1 MTSKKHRTD
10 AAYAQ
15 QTFAV
20 RSGQARSFER
30 EHCEPIYTTSSY
42 VFESA
47 AQAAAVFADNESG
60 NVYSRYT
67 NPTQHSLEQRI
78 AAMEGAESAVAVAS
92 GMAAILS
99 VCMALLKAGDH
110 VLCSRSVF
118 GTTTGLMN
126 NYLTK
131 FGIEVDFVALTDESA
146 WRGAMKGNT
155 KIIFAESPSNP
166 LCEIADIAFL
176 SDLASANNAR
186 LVIDN
191 TYCTPVIQKPLLL
204 GADIVVYSGTK
215 YLDGQGRVVG
225 GLALGNEADMAEVL
239 GFVRTGGPSLSPFN
253 AWVILKGLETLDLRM
268 RAHSENALQLAK
280 WLEQQENIEQ
290 VYFAGLDSHPQKALI
305 EKQQSY
311 YGGVVSFKVKGERD
325 AAWQFIDATEMVSLT
340 ANLGDAKTTIVH
352 PATTTH
358 GKLSPEQKQLAGI
371 TENLIRVSVGLEA
384 IDDIITDIA
393 RGVATL

>member
-1 MTSKKHRTD
+1 MAPKKHRTD
-10 AAYAQ
+10 TDLEL
-15 QTFAV
+15 QTLAV

-47 AQAAAVFADNESG
+47 AQAAAVFAEKESG

-67 NPTQHSLEQRI
+67 NPTQHTLEQRI
-78 AAMEGAESAVAVAS
+78 AAMEGADAAVALSS

-99 VCMALLKAGDH
+99 VFMAFLKTGDH
-110 VLCSRSVF
+110 VVCSRSVF
-118 GTTTGLMN
+118 GTTTGLLN
-126 NYLTK
+126 NYLIK
-131 FGIEVDFVALTDESA
+131 FGIDVDFVELTDESA
-146 WRGAMKGNT
+146 WQSAICDET
-155 KIIFAESPSNP
+155 KILFAESPSNP
-166 LCEIADIAFL
+166 LCEIADLKFL
-176 SDLASANNAR
+176 AALANANEAR

-191 TYCTPVIQKPLLL
+191 TYCTPVIQKPLAF

-225 GLALGNEADMAEVL
+225 GLAVGNKEDMAAVL

-268 RAHSENALQLAK
+268 RAHSENALKLAL
-280 WLEQQENIEQ
+280 WLEQQDTIER
-290 VYFAGLDSHPQKALI
+290 VFYTGLDSHPQKALI
-305 EKQQSY
+305 DEQQTY
-311 YGGVVSFKVKGERD
+311 YGGVLSFRVRGGREE
-325 AAWQFIDATEMVSLT
+325 AWRFIDSTELVSLT
-340 ANLGDAKTTIVH
+340 PNLGDAKSTIVH

-358 GKLSPEQKQLAGI
+358 GKLTDEQRQQAGI
-371 TENLIRVSVGLEA
+371 TENLIRVSVGLES

>member
-1 MTSKKHRTD
+1 MAPKKHKTD
-10 AAYAQ
+10 TGLAQ
-15 QTFAV
+15 QTLAV
-20 RSGQARSFER
+20 RSGQSRSFER

-47 AQAAAVFADNESG
+47 AQAAAVFADKEDG

-67 NPTQHSLEQRI
+67 NPTQHTLEQRI
-78 AAMEGAESAVAVAS
+78 AAMEGADAAVALSS

-99 VCMALLKAGDH
+99 VCMALLKSGDH
-110 VLCSRSVF
+110 VVCSRSVF

-131 FGIEVDFVALTDESA
+131 FGITVDFVSLTDESA
-146 WRGAMKGNT
+146 WAAAIRDET
-155 KIIFAESPSNP
+155 KILFAESPSNP
-166 LCEIADIAFL
+166 LCEIADLAVL
-176 SDLASANNAR
+176 ADLAHANNAR

-191 TYCTPVIQKPLLL
+191 TYCTPVIQKPLAF

-225 GLALGNEADMAEVL
+225 GLAVGNAADMAEVL

-268 RAHSENALQLAK
+268 RAHSENALKLAL
-280 WLEQQENIEQ
+280 WLEQQEAIEE
-290 VYFAGLDSHPQKALI
+290 VFYTGLDSHPQKALVD
-305 EKQQSY
+305 KQHTY
-311 YGGVVSFKVKGERD
+311 YGGVLSFKVRGDRD
-325 AAWQFIDATEMVSLT
+325 AAWRFIDATELVSLT
-340 ANLGDAKTTIVH
+340 PNLGDAKSTIVH

-358 GKLSPEQKQLAGI
+358 GKLTPEQRQESGI
-371 TENLIRVSVGLEA
+371 TENLIRVSVGLEG
-384 IDDIITDIA
+384 IDDIIADIA

>member
-1 MTSKKHRTD
+1 
-10 AAYAQ
+10 
-15 QTFAV
+15 
-20 RSGQARSFER
+20 
-30 EHCEPIYTTSSY
+30 
-42 VFESA
+42 
-47 AQAAAVFADNESG
+47 
-60 NVYSRYT
+60 
-67 NPTQHSLEQRI
+67 
-78 AAMEGAESAVAVAS
+78 MEGAESAVAVAS